1 MKRLIVNQ
9 QKLFGTDGIRGTPGV
24 YPLTDH
30 MLGVIAQ
37 SLAQSILDVQHRTP
51 YTVLRTRKSRTR
63 IVIGKDTRLSGENIE
78 GILSDNISC
87 LGVDV
92 LLVGTM
98 TTPGLSFF
106 VQDLKADAG
115 VMISASHNKA
125 SDNGI
130 KFFNSQGYKFSEIE
144 EEKVESL
151 IFERLINKNKPQV
164 KAQGKV
170 TTVADAQVRYSEFLK
185 STVKGLDLKG
195 ITVALDCA
203 WGAAAPFAKSVFQG
217 LGAEVVSIHDK
228 PSGHNINEGGAI
240 NPSILRKLV
249 LDSKAD
255 IGVAVDGDGDRGILV
270 NGNGEI
276 VDGDCTIA
284 IIARSLVQQ
293 NKLPKKTVV
302 GTVMSNYGLRVS
314 LEELGVKLIAT
325 NVGDK
330 YVLEALLANNLKLGG
345 EQSGHII
352 FLDYLSTPDGLLTAL
367 QVLRV
372 MKDSHKTLSELCK
385 CMTKFPQIL
394 VNIKVKEKK
403 PFEQMPSVNAK
414 LESYTNR
421 LKDEGRILLRYSG
434 TEHLARVMI
443 EGKDKDLI
451 EEMANSLAQEIKEEI
466 GI

>member
-1 MKRLIVNQ
+1 LKRLIVNK

-30 MLGVIAQ
+30 MLGIISQ
-37 SLAQSILDVQHRTP
+37 SLAES
-51 YTVLRTRKSRTR
+51 TVLEAKGKKRPC

-78 GILSDNISC
+78 GILSNSIIA

-92 LLVGTM
+92 LLLGTI

-106 VQDLKADAG
+106 VKDLKANAG
-115 VMISASHNKA
+115 IMISASHNKA

-130 KFFNSQGYKFSEIE
+130 KFFDAKGYKFSEIE
-144 EEKVESL
+144 EEKVENI
-151 IFERLINKNKPQV
+151 IFERMVNKRKPQV
-164 KAQGKV
+164 KTKGKV
-170 TTVADAQVRYSEFLK
+170 TTVADAQARYSEFLK
-185 STVKGLDLKG
+185 STVPGLDLEG
-195 ITVALDCA
+195 LTVALDCA
-203 WGAAAPFAKSVFQG
+203 WGAAAPFARKVFTD
-217 LGAEVVSIHDK
+217 LGAIVVSIHDK

-240 NPSILRKLV
+240 NPSLLKKLV
-249 LDSKAD
+249 LDTKAD

-270 NGNGEI
+270 DENGEI

-284 IIARSLVQQ
+284 IIARSLAGE
-293 NKLPKKTVV
+293 NKLLKKTVV

-330 YVLEALLANNLKLGG
+330 YVLEALLKNKLNLGG

-352 FLDYLSTPDGLLTAL
+352 FLDHLCTPDGLLTAL
-367 QVLRV
+367 QMLKV
-372 MKDSHKTLSELCK
+372 MKVANKPLSELCK

-403 PFEQMPSVNAK
+403 PFEQMPLVYEK
-414 LESYTNR
+414 LELFTNR
-421 LKDEGRILLRYSG
+421 LKTDGRILLRYSG

-443 EGKDKDLI
+443 EGKDKATI
-451 EEMANSLAQEIKEEI
+451 EEMAHSLADEIRHEI
-466 GI
+466 GIKE

>member
-1 MKRLIVNQ
+1 MKRLIVNK

-30 MLGVIAQ
+30 MLGIISQ
-37 SLAQSILDVQHRTP
+37 SLAESIVQESKGKKKP
-51 YTVLRTRKSRTR
+51 C

-78 GILSDNISC
+78 GILFNSITS

-92 LLVGTM
+92 LLLGTI

-106 VQDLKADAG
+106 VKDLKANAG
-115 VMISASHNKA
+115 IMISASHNKA

-130 KFFNSQGYKFSEIE
+130 KFFDAKGYKFSELE
-144 EEKVESL
+144 EEKVENI
-151 IFERLINKNKPQV
+151 IFERMVSKHKPQAKV
-164 KAQGKV
+164 KGKV
-170 TTVADAQVRYSEFLK
+170 STVADAQVRYSEFLK
-185 STVKGLDLKG
+185 STVPGLNLEG
-195 ITVALDCA
+195 LIVALDCA
-203 WGAAAPFAKSVFQG
+203 WGAAAPFGRKVFTD
-217 LGAEVVSIHDK
+217 LGAIVVSIHDK

-240 NPSILRKLV
+240 NPSLLKKLV

-255 IGVAVDGDGDRGILV
+255 VGVAVDGDGDRGILV
-270 NGNGEI
+270 DENGEI

-284 IIARSLVQQ
+284 IIARSLAGE
-293 NKLPKKTVV
+293 NKLLKKTVV

-330 YVLEALLANNLKLGG
+330 FVLEALLKNKLNLGG

-352 FLDYLSTPDGLLTAL
+352 FLDHLCTPDGLLTAL
-367 QVLRV
+367 QVLKV
-372 MKDSHKTLSELCK
+372 MKSTSKPLGELCK

-403 PFEQMPSVNAK
+403 PFEQMPMVNEK
-414 LESYTNR
+414 LELYTNR
-421 LKDEGRILLRYSG
+421 LKTDGRILLRYSG

-443 EGKDKDLI
+443 EGKDKATI
-451 EEMANSLAQEIKEEI
+451 EEMAHSLAEEIRQEI
-466 GI
+466 GIKE

>member
-1 MKRLIVNQ
+1 MKRLIVNK
-9 QKLFGTDGIRGTPGV
+9 QKLFGTDGIRGTPGI

-37 SLAQSILDVQHRTP
+37 SLAHS
-51 YTVLRTRKSRTR
+51 VLFENVGRKRPS

-78 GILSDNISC
+78 GILSDNISA

-92 LLVGTM
+92 LLVGTI

-106 VQDLKADAG
+106 VKDLKSNAG
-115 VMISASHNKA
+115 IMISASHNKA

-130 KFFNSQGYKFSEIE
+130 KFFDAKGYKFSELE
-144 EEKVESL
+144 EEKVENI
-151 IFERLINKNKPQV
+151 IFERMINKHMPQPKNK
-164 KAQGKV
+164 GKV
-170 TTVADAQVRYSEFLK
+170 STVPNSQASYSEFLK
-185 STVKGLDLKG
+185 STVPGLDLTG

-203 WGAAAPFAKSVFQG
+203 WGAAAPFARKVFTD
-217 LGAEVVSIHDK
+217 LGANVVSIHDK

-240 NPSILRKLV
+240 NPGILKKLV
-249 LDSKAD
+249 MDSKAD

-270 NGNGEI
+270 NEKGEI
-276 VDGDCTIA
+276 MDGDYTIA
-284 IIARSLVQQ
+284 IIARSFARE
-293 NKLPKKTVV
+293 NKLSKKTVV
-302 GTVMSNYGLRVS
+302 GTVMSNYGLRTS
-314 LEELGVKLIAT
+314 LEELGVKLIAA

-330 YVLEALLANNLKLGG
+330 FVLDALLKNNLNLGG

-352 FLDYLSTPDGLLTAL
+352 FLDHLSTPDGLLTAL
-367 QVLRV
+367 QVLKV
-372 MKDSHKTLSELCK
+372 MKSTGKHLSELCK

-394 VNIKVKEKK
+394 VNIKVKEKR
-403 PFEQMPSVNAK
+403 PFEQMPVVNEK
-414 LESYTNR
+414 LELFTNR

-451 EEMANSLAQEIKEEI
+451 EEMANDLAKEIKEEI
-466 GI
+466 GIKE